1 MKKNKDGKIVSPLG
15 IVQPFNP
22 EDAVPIDK
30 IEGDLGAVGLFTG
43 EGQGQ
48 KVSDCQAKNKKEKS

>member
-22 EDAVPIDK
+22 EDAIEIGR

-48 KVSDCQAKNKKEKS
+48 KVSSCKTENKK